1 MNELYSSSFG
11 TGVTMRDRL
20 PPRWVWNHEDEQRD
34 RMDPVMAKHGE
45 FALDVINYMIEQE
58 KTVG

>member
-1 MNELYSSSFG
+1 
-11 TGVTMRDRL
+11 MRDRL
-20 PPRWVWNHEDEQRD
+20 PPRWVWNHEDEQGD

-58 KTVG
+58 KTVW